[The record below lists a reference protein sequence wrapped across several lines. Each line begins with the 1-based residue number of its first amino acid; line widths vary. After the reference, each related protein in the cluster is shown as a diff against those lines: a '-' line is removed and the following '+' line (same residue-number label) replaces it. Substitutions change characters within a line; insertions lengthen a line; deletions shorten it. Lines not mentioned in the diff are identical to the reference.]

1 MDSVTG
7 KPLIAKRGIEIG
19 NIFQLGTKYTEAM
32 NGSYLDRNGKT
43 QYMIMGCYGIG
54 VGRIIAAVIEQS
66 HDKFGPIWPMS
77 IAPFQVH
84 ICALDIKKPR
94 VKETAEELYKEL
106 INDGIEVLYDDRGE
120 KAGFMFNDADL
131 IGIPLRVIISP
142 KTLAHDQVEFKTRD
156 GSKKEFISL
165 GKVSS
170 VIRKEIQAQ
179 LNLL

>member
-1 MDSVTG
+1 
-7 KPLIAKRGIEIG
+7 
-19 NIFQLGTKYTEAM
+19 M

-66 HDKFGPIWPMS
+66 NDKFGPIWPMS
-77 IAPFQVH
+77 IAPYQVH

-94 VKETAEELYKEL
+94 VKETAEQLYKEL
-106 INDGIEVLYDDRGE
+106 LDNNIEVLYDDRGE

-142 KTLAHDQVEFKTRD
+142 KTLANDQVEFKTRD
-156 GSKKEFISL
+156 GAKKEFISI
-165 GKVSS
+165 GEASYIIKE
-170 VIRKEIQAQ
+170 EIQAQ
-179 LNLL
+179 LTFLNLSSLA